1 MSNYQQKGAKR
12 SKKEQMEQNAAKR
25 SKRNKKEQNG

>member
-1 MSNYQQKGAKR
+1 MSKDQQKGAKR

>member
-1 MSNYQQKGAKR
+1 MSKDQQKGAKR
-12 SKKEQMEQNAAKR
+12 SKKERMEQNAAKR